1 MLSEV
6 DTGATVD
13 AGAGGRPTAGGGT
26 RASQAPR
33 LASPSEKAVSAHA
46 RPPAVTPAPPT
57 ALWCGRAVP
66 RVPGLVGGAS
76 GCPHG
81 PRSRGWR
88 LLAGE
93 SWAPLCGEGAWG
105 SRLCARCDV
114 GSYGL
119 LHLRGRLS
127 AMWDFQTPGS
137 RRRHGL

>member
-1 MLSEV
+1 MSSEV

-13 AGAGGRPTAGGGT
+13 AGAGGWPTAGRGT

-33 LASPSEKAVSAHA
+33 LVSPLEKAVSPQA
-46 RPPAVTPAPPT
+46 RPSAVTPAPPT

-76 GCPHG
+76 GCPHSLHLQG
-81 PRSRGWR
+81 SR

-93 SWAPLCGEGAWG
+93 SWAPLCREDARG
-105 SRLCARCDV
+105 SCLCVRCDV

-137 RRRHGL
+137 RRRYGL